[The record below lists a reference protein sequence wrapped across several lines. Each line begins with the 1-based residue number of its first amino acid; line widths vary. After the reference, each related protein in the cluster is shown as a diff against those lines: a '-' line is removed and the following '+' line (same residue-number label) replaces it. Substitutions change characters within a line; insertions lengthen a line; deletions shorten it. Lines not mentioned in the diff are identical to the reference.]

1 MADSANIL
9 SILASLAPPPVDP
22 GITPTTFTP
31 PPADNSVP
39 PNVLQALAPPQG
51 QAAPAQPAQP
61 APPSSSEDIYHAATA
76 DAPPTPGT
84 QPARVRSSL
93 LDKIGRVADVLAT
106 VGGATPLYQPT
117 LDSRQDRLLA
127 LGDHDRKVSADDVAL
142 ATSKFDLGD
151 KQNTRVGQA
160 ARGLKAIMAANPN
173 IPIDQAW
180 PVLAQ
185 RMQLDPATAASFGKV
200 FAEHPEEID
209 GVIAAMT
216 DPKFDQAKYGGSI
229 VYGTDASG
237 KLVAYQPGLGNNEG
251 RNVLPEGV
259 TPIDPLKFIDTGG
272 AQVGVGTRSGRPTRI
287 LPKTVSP
294 DQANR
299 SSTAITIAGMPARA
313 QAGKNTGPNA
323 AFIET
328 AQGNIDELRN
338 IYGDLKKMGAMVS
351 PAQAADRNVV
361 ARIRASGIG
370 QVLEGAVGT
379 KAQTQRDRI
388 ASIRPQLMQS
398 LAKATGMTG
407 KQLDSNADVK
417 LFMQTV
423 TDPTKSYEANM
434 EAINGLERFLKA
446 NAKTATPATP
456 AAPAAARPKPKSG
469 WTIVKVQ

>member
-9 SILASLAPPPVDP
+9 SILAALSAPQAPDP

-51 QAAPAQPAQP
+51 QAAPPPQPA
-61 APPSSSEDIYHAATA
+61 APSSSEDIYHAATA
-76 DAPPTPGT
+76 DAPPTPT
-84 QPARVRSSL
+84 APARARSSL

-117 LDSRQDRLLA
+117 LDSRQDRVLA
-127 LGDHDRKVSADDVAL
+127 LGDHDRKASADDVAL

-173 IPIDQAW
+173 IPVDQAW

-216 DPKFDQAKYGGSI
+216 DPKFDQSKYGGSI

-251 RNVLPEGV
+251 RNVLPEGI
-259 TPIDPLKFIDTGG
+259 TPIDPLKFVDTGN

-287 LPKTVSP
+287 LPKGVSP

-313 QAGKNTGPNA
+313 QAGKNAGPNA

-328 AQGNIDELRN
+328 AQGNIDELKN
-338 IYGDLKKMGAMVS
+338 IYTNLKKMGAMVS

-379 KAQTQRDRI
+379 QAQTQRDRV

-446 NAKTATPATP
+446 NAKTATAATP